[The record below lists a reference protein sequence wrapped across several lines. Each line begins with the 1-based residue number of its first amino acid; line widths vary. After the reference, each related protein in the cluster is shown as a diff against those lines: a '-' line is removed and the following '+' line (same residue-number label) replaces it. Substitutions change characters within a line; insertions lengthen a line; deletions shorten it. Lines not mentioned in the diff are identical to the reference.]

1 MTTMM
6 KTTTMKR
13 KGKYIQLHRQND
25 NSWLMFDSSSSLFYV
40 TFSFF
45 ASRASEDEF
54 PRNDD
59 EDRNDEESD
68 KDSFDVETR

>member
-1 MTTMM
+1 MIIRDWCSTAAPP
-6 KTTTMKR
+6 
-13 KGKYIQLHRQND
+13 
-25 NSWLMFDSSSSLFYV
+25 
-40 TFSFF
+40 FF
-45 ASRASEDEF
+45 MWHFFFLASRASEDEF